1 MTKNEF
7 DILYRLYKGNRA
19 KQRELSEALCISL
32 GCVNKNLS
40 ALKAQ
45 GYVDGDG
52 KITADGIKALEPYK
66 VDNAVIMAAGMSSR
80 FAPLSFEKPK
90 GLLKARGEIL
100 IERQIKQLIGAGIT
114 DITLVVGY
122 MKETFFYLAD
132 KFGVNIV
139 INEDY
144 YRYNNP
150 STLIRVKDKLK
161 NTYICSS
168 DDYFSKN
175 VFESH
180 VYRAYYAAKYAE
192 GKTEEYCMAVDS
204 HDRIN
209 KVTIGGADSWYM
221 LGHVYWSR
229 EFSEKFMPI
238 LESEFSEEYNRTL
251 LWENLYMK
259 HIKEL
264 DMYIMRYE
272 EEDIFE
278 FDSLDELRQFDP
290 HYINNTDSKILKNIC
305 GVLDCEESEIHEIVP
320 IKQGLTNLSFRFTLR
335 DKKYIYRHPGVGTDE
350 YINRKS
356 EAFSIKLAKQ
366 LGLDDTYIYMNE
378 EEGWKIGIFVEDT
391 RNLDYHNENDVKM
404 AMEMARKLHT
414 CPERSEFD
422 FDIWEKTEEFVEKVM
437 KRGRNLFED
446 FSSIYDKMK
455 KVCDY
460 VKGDNTPSC
469 ICHCD
474 FYEPNFL
481 IDKEGK
487 MYLIDWEYSG
497 NSDPL
502 SDLGTFICC
511 SDYTYEE
518 ALDVL
523 RIYYENETMT
533 EYELRHALGCVAMAA
548 YYWFV
553 WAIFQESNGNVV
565 GEYLMIWYRYSKFYA
580 DKTLE
585 LYEKNNI

>member
-1 MTKNEF
+1 MKKNEF
-7 DILYRLYKGNRA
+7 DILYYLYKNGSA
-19 KQRELSEALCISL
+19 KQRELSEALGISL
-32 GCVNKNLS
+32 GNVNKNLTSLKS
-40 ALKAQ
+40 A
-45 GYVDGDG
+45 GYVSSHGE
-52 KITADGIKALEPYK
+52 ITDAGICALSPYK

-90 GLLKARGEIL
+90 GLLKARGEVL
-100 IERQIKQLIGAGIT
+100 IERQIKQLLEAGIS

-139 INEDY
+139 VNEDY

-192 GKTEEYCMAVDS
+192 GKTDEYCMSVDA
-204 HDRIN
+204 HDRIS

-221 LGHVYWSR
+221 LGHVYFSR

-238 LESEFSEEYNRTL
+238 LEAEFSEEYNRTL

-264 DMYIMRYE
+264 DMYIQRYDE
-272 EEDIFE
+272 DDIFE
-278 FDSLDELRQFDP
+278 FDSLDELRVFDP

-305 GVLDCEESEIHEIVP
+305 GVLDCMEADIHEIVP
-320 IKQGLTNLSFRFTLR
+320 IKQGMTNLSFRFTCKG
-335 DKKYIYRHPGVGTDE
+335 KKYIYRHPGVGTDE

-356 EAFSIKLAKQ
+356 EAFSIKLAKK
-366 LGLDDTYIYMNE
+366 LGLDDTFIYMNE
-378 EEGWKIGIFVEDT
+378 DEGWKIGVYIEDT
-391 RNLDYHNENDVKM
+391 RNLDYSNMDDVKK
-404 AMEMARKLHT
+404 AMDMARTLHSY
-414 CPERSEFD
+414 PERSEYD

-437 KRGRNLFED
+437 RRGRTVFDD
-446 FSSIYDKMK
+446 FTLLYEKMK
-455 KVCDY
+455 KVKDC
-460 VKGDNTPSC
+460 VRGDNACVC

-474 FYEPNFL
+474 FYDPNFM
-481 IDKEGK
+481 IDKNGK

-497 NSDPL
+497 NSDPA

-511 SDYTYEE
+511 SDYTYEQ

-523 RIYYENETMT
+523 RMYYQDESLSERDM
-533 EYELRHALGCVAMAA
+533 RHALGCVAMASF
-548 YYWFV
+548 YWFV

-565 GEYLMIWYRYSKFYA
+565 GEYLMKWYKYSKLYA
-580 DKTLE
+580 SKAIE
-585 LYEKNNI
+585 LYEKG

>member
-7 DILYRLYKGNRA
+7 DILYRIYKGEGA
-19 KQRELSEALCISL
+19 KQRELAEALGISL
-32 GCVNKNLS
+32 GNVNKNLT
-40 ALKAQ
+40 ALKDR
-45 GYVDGDG
+45 GYVDTHGNITEDG
-52 KITADGIKALEPYK
+52 ALALAPYK

-100 IERQIKQLIGAGIT
+100 IERQIRQLKEAGID

-150 STLIRVKDKLK
+150 STLMRVKDKLK

-168 DDYFSKN
+168 DDYFERN

-180 VYRAYYAAKYAE
+180 VYRAYYAAKYAD
-192 GKTEEYCMAVDS
+192 GKTDEYCMSIDA
-204 HDRIN
+204 HDRIT

-238 LESEFSEEYNRTL
+238 LEAEFSEEYNRTL

-264 DMYIMRYE
+264 DMYIMRYG
-272 EEDIFE
+272 DDAIFE

-305 GVLDCEESEIHEIVP
+305 SVLGCEEREIHEIVP
-320 IKQGLTNLSFRFTLR
+320 IKQGMTNLSFRFTLK

-356 EAFSIKLAKQ
+356 EAFSVKVAKE
-366 LGLDDTYIYMNE
+366 LGLDDTFIYMNE
-378 EEGWKIGIFVEDT
+378 GEGWKISEYVDNA
-391 RNLDYHNENDVKM
+391 RNLDYHNENDIRA
-404 AMEMARKLHT
+404 AMDMARKLHSY
-414 CPERSEFD
+414 EGRSAFD
-422 FDIWEKTEEFVEKVM
+422 FDIWEKTEEFVDKV
-437 KRGRNLFED
+437 KCRGRNLFED
-446 FSSIYDKMK
+446 FSSIYDSMK
-455 KVCDY
+455 KVKDH
-460 VKGDNTPSC
+460 VKGDNAPLC

-481 IDKEGK
+481 IDPAGK

-497 NSDPL
+497 NSDPA

-518 ALDVL
+518 ALEVL
-523 RIYYENETMT
+523 RIYYEDENMAES
-533 EYELRHALGCVAMAA
+533 ELRHALGCIAMAA

-565 GEYLMIWYRYSKFYA
+565 GEYLMIWYRYSKMYA
-580 DKTLE
+580 AKTIE
-585 LYEKNNI
+585 LYENI